1 MLAIA
6 SSMMMPL
13 PWLPCRSSDSA
24 ATATVSVAPLSHIV
38 LAPVC
43 VRICESAL
51 ALGLFICEK
60 VCSQSWLTT
69 TEAAAAVAAWL
80 KDTLF
85 PGSLFWSLKFRNSG
99 MHFSYTAKN
108 KCYKNIFEN

>member
-24 ATATVSVAPLSHIV
+24 ATATVSVSVAPLSHIV

-85 PGSLFWSLKFRNSG
+85 PGSLFWSLKFPNSG
-99 MHFSYTAKN
+99 MHFRYNAKN
-108 KCYKNIFEN
+108 KY